1 MALQYWRLQLHKLW
15 QILPRQKGFQTPL
28 GWCGFNDQNGWCW
41 WQEPALVDP
50 DQTHLGWC
58 KDYYGMW
65 FCCNAT
71 IHPAGISLFCLR
83 LTSCQ
88 WQHARYQI
96 SRSVGEK
103 MPRYDILEL
112 WWSEWSMLMTRTSSG
127 RPWPMPAKAENMSGA
142 PFPRAMIVTPAM
154 FWDNLA
160 TKLLPVNSILSKIPE
175 GLWDDFDGG
184 TEIVVCSNS
193 QADEKHHK
201 PDDIQN
207 HLGQWRINWVYH
219 FWSPSYDISRKTVM
233 W

>member
-1 MALQYWRLQLHKLW
+1 MALQYWRLQPHKLW
-15 QILPRQKGFQTPL
+15 QILPRQKDFQTPL
-28 GWCGFNDQNGWCW
+28 GWCI
-41 WQEPALVDP
+41 
-50 DQTHLGWC
+50 
-58 KDYYGMW
+58 DYYGMW

-83 LTSCQ
+83 LTTCKISNQ
-88 WQHARYQI
+88 QI
-96 SRSVGEK
+96 S
-103 MPRYDILEL
+103 
-112 WWSEWSMLMTRTSSG
+112 WWEDAEIWYIRALMIRMVMTRTSSG

-154 FWDNLA
+154 FWDNL
-160 TKLLPVNSILSKIPE
+160 TKKLLPLNPILSKRPE

-184 TEIVVCSNS
+184 AEIVVCSNS

-207 HLGQWRINWVYH
+207 HLGQWTINWVYH
-219 FWSPSYDISRKTVM
+219 FWSPSYDISRNTVM